1 MYGENQFNVECRID
15 DLKYVIVGYSST
27 GIAIFVPIDPNLVC
41 HQLKMQKRILFYI
54 QGENIILVLI
64 FWDYGQFGPCYF
76 QIKVNLVITI
86 NSLTENVYVT
96 NGLHG
101 WHTYG

>member
-1 MYGENQFNVECRID
+1 MYGENQFNVECKID

-64 FWDYGQFGPCYF
+64 FWDYGQFGPY
-76 QIKVNLVITI
+76 ILVAVNLVPAIFKLKSI
-86 NSLTENVYVT
+86 WSLPLT
-96 NGLHG
+96 H
-101 WHTYG
+101 

>member
-64 FWDYGQFGPCYF
+64 FWDYGQFGPY
-76 QIKVNLVITI
+76 ILVAVNLVPAIFNLQSI
-86 NSLTENVYVT
+86 WSILLN
-96 NGLHG
+96 H
-101 WHTYG
+101 